1 MASGK
6 NSCQHH
12 ILQQPAKIFRISE
25 GSDYFGVQNFQCKK
39 KKTVTL
45 VKLDTLPFL
54 RIYQFSPGV
63 LTSVVGP
70 VSLPV
75 SCKSLSLRYSLAKSK
90 MAANLD
96 RIQQQMQTE
105 LEKFKS
111 VQKGNSYKNV
121 RRETSNLFVLYGCQ
135 GFVFSDKNCPREN
148 GCDCCIKKN
157 RGA

>member
-1 MASGK
+1 
-6 NSCQHH
+6 
-12 ILQQPAKIFRISE
+12 
-25 GSDYFGVQNFQCKK
+25 
-39 KKTVTL
+39 
-45 VKLDTLPFL
+45 
-54 RIYQFSPGV
+54 
-63 LTSVVGP
+63 
-70 VSLPV
+70 
-75 SCKSLSLRYSLAKSK
+75 

-135 GFVFSDKNCPREN
+135 GFVFSYKNCPREN